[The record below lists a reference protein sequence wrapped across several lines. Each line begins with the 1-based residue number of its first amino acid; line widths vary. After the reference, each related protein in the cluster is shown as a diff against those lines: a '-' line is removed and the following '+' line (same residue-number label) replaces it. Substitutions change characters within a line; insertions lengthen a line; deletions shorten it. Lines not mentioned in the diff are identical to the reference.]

1 MHQIQ
6 LIRKYSIRPQKVR
19 GQNFL
24 IDENIQKKIIDALEL
39 SKNDCVLEI
48 GAGLG
53 ALTDGLANSGAKVYA
68 VEKDKQFAD
77 ILKEELA
84 SYGNLC
90 LLNDNILQLDFAR
103 LLKHATTSAKKKW
116 KVAGNLPYFI
126 TSPILFH
133 LIEQRQVIDFAIV
146 MIQREVADRLLAQPG
161 TKSYGRLTLAFRYHA
176 EVNHVLDVSRRSF
189 SPVPGVDSSVVK
201 IAFHEK
207 GMAGLDE
214 ALLFKVIQA
223 AFSMRRKNILN
234 CLSNST
240 LPISREEWKGILA
253 GLKIPENKR
262 AEELLL
268 KDYLALTTH
277 ISKK

>member
-6 LIRKYSIRPQKVR
+6 LLRKYSIRLQKVR

-24 IDENIQKKIIDALEL
+24 IDENIQRKIVESLEL
-39 SKNDCVLEI
+39 AKSDCVLEI

-53 ALTDGLANSGAKVYA
+53 ALTEGLVQTGAKVYA
-68 VEKDKQFAD
+68 VEKDKRFAD
-77 ILKEELA
+77 ILAEELA
-84 SYGNLC
+84 QYANLC
-90 LLNDNILQLDFAR
+90 LLNDNILKLDFSR
-103 LLKHATTSAKKKW
+103 LLKHSVPSAKKKW

-133 LIEQRQVIDFAIV
+133 LIDQRKAIDFAMV
-146 MIQREVADRLLAQPG
+146 MVQKEVAERLLAQPG

-176 EVNHVLDVSRRSF
+176 DVSHVLDVSRRSF
-189 SPVPGVDSSVVK
+189 SPVPAVDSSVVK
-201 IAFHEK
+201 IVFHEK
-207 GMAGLDE
+207 GVAGLDE
-214 ALLFKVIQA
+214 TLLFKIIQA

-240 LPISREEWKGILA
+240 LDISRDQWKEILA
-253 GLKIPENKR
+253 ALKIPENKR

-268 KDYLALTTH
+268 KDYLDLTSAA
-277 ISKK
+277 SKK